1 MKAQPLVITL
11 GVAAFLSAAQPA
23 PRSTLVERVGDTGFI
38 QLEAK
43 SFAQL
48 DARHQ
53 ALAYWLSRASIAIDP
68 IIYDQLSAYGL
79 RQKRLIE
86 EILSRPSGIPAAT
99 LAKIRSYA
107 LLFWANRGNHNEIT
121 AQKFLPTFTAAELE
135 AAALRVQANGGF
147 KTAYADLPAL
157 ADPAALKKELVAL
170 QAATFDSTFEPMAT
184 AKTPRAGQ
192 GHPAGELEHVLPG
205 RRPCRSDGLSRAVSP
220 HVQGRQGTG
229 RRHS

>member
-147 KTAYADLPAL
+147 KTAVCRSTGSCRSGRAEEGARGAAGGDVRLDVRADG
-157 ADPAALKKELVAL
+157 DGED
-170 QAATFDSTFEPMAT
+170 TG
-184 AKTPRAGQ
+184 AGQ

-205 RRPCRSDGLSRAVSP
+205 RRPCRSDGLSRAVSA